1 MLHEEATMPCSHT
14 GIRQR
19 RRMAKAAPSTC
30 SKSFTRYCVAL
41 LGSLTAVS
49 MATPVLDTFPTVPS
63 RDGYVHGGIKVSRN
77 LLSPVENMGS
87 TQLPKMNLH
96 RLYTRATN
104 SINKAAIIV
113 GVCGG
118 LALVFAVV
126 GAYFFWRIRQKHRD
140 GTCGCDEKGIA
151 CKYRQRVPSSAS
163 FGEEEEEEEGGHG
176 RRHSRVKSRD
186 ISPPT
191 SPRQKLLSPP
201 LHHQPGDR
209 NRWSTSSSRNSG
221 QFYDV
226 EGFEYPQNYKPPPS
240 SFRAHSPSASM
251 EFLVPAAI
259 ANLISPITP
268 RDPLL
273 APRGIPNN
281 DDGVTITPPRTP
293 SPAIFAKRSQSPHTT
308 RALTP
313 EPGPSQRQLLHN
325 RGRSLSFVDLSR
337 SDAELQE
344 DLDAIARELQRRPRS
359 GSIDSRLM
367 QTRSN
372 SPQPPTA
379 SQDFIM
385 ELEASPGMWNEDMQ
399 RNRGEHVVH
408 EAVSQEFAVELDSR
422 PLTLGL
428 PKRTRRLTSRFQ

>member
-1 MLHEEATMPCSHT
+1 MLHTEPMPSSSPT
-14 GIRQR
+14 TIRHR
-19 RRMAKAAPSTC
+19 RRIATVVPSTC

-41 LGSLTAVS
+41 LGSLTVVS
-49 MATPVLDTFPTVPS
+49 LASPVSDAFPNAS
-63 RDGYVHGGIKVSRN
+63 LGEGYNHGLKVSRSIMSSIEN
-77 LLSPVENMGS
+77 LGS
-87 TQLPKMNLH
+87 AELPHANLH
-96 RLYTRATN
+96 RLYARASG
-104 SINKAAIIV
+104 SINKAATIV

-118 LALVFAVV
+118 IALVFAML
-126 GAYFFWRIRQKHRD
+126 GAYFFWRVRQRHRH
-140 GTCGCDEKGIA
+140 GECGCDEKGVA
-151 CKYRQRVPSSAS
+151 CKYRPMASKSSLG
-163 FGEEEEEEEGGHG
+163 GEEDE
-176 RRHSRVKSRD
+176 RRLSQVRSRD
-186 ISPPT
+186 ISPPA

-201 LHHQPGDR
+201 QHHMPGER
-209 NRWSTSSSRNSG
+209 QRWSTSSSRNSG

-226 EGFEYPQNYKPPPS
+226 EGFEYPPNYKPPPS
-240 SFRAHSPSASM
+240 AFRSHSPSASA
-251 EFLVPAAI
+251 EFLVPAGI
-259 ANLISPITP
+259 ANLISPISP

-313 EPGPSQRQLLHN
+313 EPGPHQRLHN
-325 RGRSLSFVDLSR
+325 RGRSLSAVDLSR

-359 GSIDSRLM
+359 GSIDSRIVP
-367 QTRSN
+367 TRSN

-379 SQDFIM
+379 SQGFIM

-399 RNRGEHVVH
+399 RNRGENVVH

-422 PLTLGL
+422 PLTTLGL

>member
-1 MLHEEATMPCSHT
+1 MPHREARMSCSQT
-14 GIRQR
+14 DNRQR
-19 RRMAKAAPSTC
+19 RRIATAVPSTC

-41 LGSLTAVS
+41 LGSLTVTS
-49 MATPVLDTFPTVPS
+49 MATPMPDASPNVPS
-63 RDGYVHGGIKVSRN
+63 RDGHMHGIKVSRDT
-77 LLSPVENMGS
+77 LSPFGDLGS
-87 TQLPKMNLH
+87 FQLPSANLH
-96 RLYTRATN
+96 RLHARATN

-118 LALVFAVV
+118 IALIFAIV
-126 GAYFFWRIRQKHRD
+126 GAYFFWRVRQKHRE

-151 CKYRQRVPSSAS
+151 CKYRPRLPSNSS
-163 FGEEEEEEEGGHG
+163 LGEDEEDNG

-186 ISPPT
+186 ISPPA

-201 LHHQPGDR
+201 LHHQPSDR

-251 EFLVPAAI
+251 EFLVPAGI

-281 DDGVTITPPRTP
+281 DDDVTITPPRTP
-293 SPAIFAKRSQSPHTT
+293 SPAIFAKRSQSPHTA

-325 RGRSLSFVDLSR
+325 RGRSLSAVDLSR

-359 GSIDSRLM
+359 GSIDSRLV

-372 SPQPPTA
+372 SPQPPAA
-379 SQDFIM
+379 SQEFIM
-385 ELEASPGMWNEDMQ
+385 ELEASPGTWNAEMQ
-399 RNRGEHVVH
+399 RSRGENVVH

-428 PKRTRRLTSRFQ
+428 PKRTRRLTSRFDQ

>member
-1 MLHEEATMPCSHT
+1 MPGSHT
-14 GIRQR
+14 SIRQR
-19 RRMAKAAPSTC
+19 RRMATVRPSTC

-41 LGSLTAVS
+41 LGSLTSVS
-49 MATPVLDTFPTVPS
+49 MATPVLDTFPIMS
-63 RDGYVHGGIKVSRN
+63 RDSSVHGIKVSSRMPS
-77 LLSPVENMGS
+77 LVAEDLGS
-87 TQLPKMNLH
+87 VQLPTINTH
-96 RLYTRATN
+96 RLYARATN

-118 LALVFAVV
+118 IALVFAVV
-126 GAYFFWRIRQKHRD
+126 GAYFFWRVRQKHRE

-151 CKYRQRVPSSAS
+151 CKYRHRIASTSSLG
-163 FGEEEEEEEGGHG
+163 GEEDGDG
-176 RRHSRVKSRD
+176 RRDSRVKSRD
-186 ISPPT
+186 ISPPA

-201 LHHQPGDR
+201 PHHQPGDR
-209 NRWSTSSSRNSG
+209 RRWSTSSSRNSG

-251 EFLVPAAI
+251 EFLVPAGI
-259 ANLISPITP
+259 ANLISPISP

-281 DDGVTITPPRTP
+281 DDGITITPPRTP
-293 SPAIFAKRSQSPHTT
+293 SPAIFAKRSQSPHTART
-308 RALTP
+308 GTP
-313 EPGPSQRQLLHN
+313 EPGPSQRQFLHN
-325 RGRSLSFVDLSR
+325 RGRSLSAVDLSR

-359 GSIDSRLM
+359 GSIDSRLV

-372 SPQPPTA
+372 SPQPPP
-379 SQDFIM
+379 QEFIM
-385 ELEASPGMWNEDMQ
+385 ELEASPGMWNDDMQ
-399 RNRGEHVVH
+399 RSRGESVVH

>member
-1 MLHEEATMPCSHT
+1 MQQREATTPCFHS

-19 RRMAKAAPSTC
+19 RRIPTAVPSTC

-49 MATPVLDTFPTVPS
+49 MAAPVPDTLPIVSS
-63 RDGYVHGGIKVSRN
+63 REGSIHGVKISRGV
-77 LLSPVENMGS
+77 LAPVENPGPA
-87 TQLPKMNLH
+87 QLPSINLH
-96 RLYTRATN
+96 RLYARATN
-104 SINKAAIIV
+104 QINKAAIIV

-118 LALVFAVV
+118 IALVFAIV
-126 GAYFFWRIRQKHRD
+126 GAYFFWRVRQKHRE

-151 CKYRQRVPSSAS
+151 CKYRQRIPSHSS
-163 FGEEEEEEEGGHG
+163 LGEEEDGDG
-176 RRHSRVKSRD
+176 RRYSRAKSRD
-186 ISPPT
+186 ISPPA

-201 LHHQPGDR
+201 LHHQTGDR
-209 NRWSTSSSRNSG
+209 TRWSTSSSRNSG

-251 EFLVPAAI
+251 EFLVPTGI

-325 RGRSLSFVDLSR
+325 RGRSLSVVDLSR

-359 GSIDSRLM
+359 GSIDSRLV

-379 SQDFIM
+379 SQEFIM
-385 ELEASPGMWNEDMQ
+385 ELEASPGMWNDDM
-399 RNRGEHVVH
+399 RRSRGENVVH

-422 PLTLGL
+422 PLSLGL